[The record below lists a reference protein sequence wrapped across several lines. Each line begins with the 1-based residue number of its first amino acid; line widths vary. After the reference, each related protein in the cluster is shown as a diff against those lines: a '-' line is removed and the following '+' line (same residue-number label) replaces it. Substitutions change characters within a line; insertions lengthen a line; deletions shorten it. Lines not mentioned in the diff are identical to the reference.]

1 MLFKTSFL
9 LPHLFCN
16 VKFEFS
22 WFHNTKQSSEIL
34 IPKIQMLREFPNKT
48 NIEIT
53 GF

>member
-1 MLFKTSFL
+1 MLRKTSFL

-16 VKFEFS
+16 VEFEFN
-22 WFHNTKQSSEIL
+22 WFHNTEKLSEIL
-34 IPKIQMLREFPNKT
+34 LLETEMLLEFQNKT